1 MIDVSVRLAKRMAEL
16 GKEKIKDVSVKA
28 ETYPKKASK
37 ELLSKYQDIR
47 IKVIEKVYPE
57 AYKEIMKVKKKTED
71 ITKWPW
77 WIPRPPYTTQAQID
91 EILKNLK
98 ERGIGWPIKQLK
110 IEMPKF
116 ELKIPQLKWPKIP
129 WLPIGII
136 MGLGIALII
145 ALEVKD

>member
-71 ITKWPW
+71 TAKWPW
-77 WIPRPPYTTQAQID
+77 WIPRPPYTTKEEID
-91 EILKNLK
+91 EILQNLK
-98 ERGIGWPIKQLK
+98 DGIGWPLKQLK
-110 IEMPKF
+110 IVMPKF
-116 ELKIPQLKWPKIP
+116 KLFEWPKIKIP

-136 MGLGIALII
+136 AGLGIALLI
-145 ALEVKD
+145 ALKVD